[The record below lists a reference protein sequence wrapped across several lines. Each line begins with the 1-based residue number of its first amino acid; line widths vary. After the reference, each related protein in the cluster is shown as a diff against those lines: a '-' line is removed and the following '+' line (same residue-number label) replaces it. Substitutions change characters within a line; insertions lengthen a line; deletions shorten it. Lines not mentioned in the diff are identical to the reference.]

1 MLLETEGLTK
11 RFGGITAVDGVDFA
25 LEAGELCSIIG
36 PNGAGKTTF
45 FNLLTG
51 VLEPSD
57 GRIRF
62 DPPGSDGGG
71 RGGSADGDGTG
82 SALDITAASPD
93 ETALAG
99 IHRSYQITNLFPT
112 LSVLENV
119 RVAAQA
125 GRGND
130 SWKLW
135 RNVSDFED
143 HYAEATDILE
153 RVGLAGEAETATQN
167 LSHGEKR
174 SLEIGVALAGD
185 PDLLLLD
192 EPTAGVSSEGV
203 DEVVALIEDVAADHS
218 VMLIEHNMEVV
229 MDISDRIAVLHR
241 GELIADGPPEDVR
254 GDETVQEAYLGG
266 YGREESGRDG
276 GSAEGSADGDA
287 AADGGRRAGA
297 GGGRRVE
304 ERSRVEEGSR
314 SEERPH
320 AGVGGE
326 RP

>member
-62 DPPGSDGGG
+62 DPPSGGGGPDGG
-71 RGGSADGDGTG
+71 ATDGTG
-82 SALDITAASPD
+82 SALDITAASPN

-112 LSVLENV
+112 LTVLENV
-119 RVAAQA
+119 RIAAQA

-135 RNVSDFED
+135 RNVTEFDD
-143 HYAEATDILE
+143 HYAEATAILE
-153 RVGLAGEAETATQN
+153 RIGLAGTGETVTQN

-192 EPTAGVSSEGV
+192 EPTAGVSSDGV
-203 DEVVALIEDVAADHS
+203 DEVVALIEDVAEDHS

-241 GELIADGPPEDVR
+241 GALIADGPPEDVR
-254 GDETVQEAYLGG
+254 GDEAVQEAYLGG
-266 YGREESGRDG
+266 YGRE
-276 GSAEGSADGDA
+276 GSADERASGAADADETGDA
-287 AADGGRRAGA
+287 AADGGRRV
-297 GGGRRVE
+297 RR
-304 ERSRVEEGSR
+304 
-314 SEERPH
+314 
-320 AGVGGE
+320 GE
-326 RP
+326 KR

>member
-62 DPPGSDGGG
+62 AP
-71 RGGSADGDGTG
+71 SADGDDGQAPAG
-82 SALDITAASPD
+82 AVGGDSALDITDASPN

-135 RNVSDFED
+135 RNVRDFED
-143 HYAEATDILE
+143 HYAEATEILE
-153 RVGLAGEAETATQN
+153 RIGLAAEAETVTQN

-241 GELIADGPPEDVR
+241 GELIADGPPEDVQ
-254 GDETVQEAYLGG
+254 GDEAVQEAYLGG
-266 YGREESGRDG
+266 YGREESAGAAGDDR
-276 GSAEGSADGDA
+276 ADGDA
-287 AADGGRRAGA
+287 AADGGRRASA
-297 GGGRRVE
+297 GGDG
-304 ERSRVEEGSR
+304 
-314 SEERPH
+314 P
-320 AGVGGE
+320 
-326 RP
+326 

>member
-11 RFGGITAVDGVDFA
+11 RFGGITAVDDVDFA
-25 LEAGELCSIIG
+25 LEDGQLCSIIG

-51 VLEPSD
+51 VLEPSE
-57 GRIRF
+57 GSIRF
-62 DPPGSDGGG
+62 APSSGGAE
-71 RGGSADGDGTG
+71 SAV
-82 SALDITAASPD
+82 DITAASPD

-125 GRGND
+125 SRGSD

-135 RNVSDFED
+135 RNVADFEE
-143 HYAEATDILE
+143 HYAEATAILE
-153 RVGLAGEAETATQN
+153 RIGLADEAETVTEN

-218 VMLIEHNMEVV
+218 VMLIEHNVEMVMEV
-229 MDISDRIAVLHR
+229 SDRIAVLHR
-241 GELIADGPPEDVR
+241 GEVIADGPPEDVR
-254 GDETVQEAYLGG
+254 GDEAVQEAYLGG
-266 YGREESGRDG
+266 YGREES
-276 GSAEGSADGDA
+276 AEGGEPSDGEA
-287 AADGGRRAGA
+287 AADGGRRASA
-297 GGGRRVE
+297 GGE
-304 ERSRVEEGSR
+304 
-314 SEERPH
+314 P
-320 AGVGGE
+320 
-326 RP
+326 P

>member
-62 DPPGSDGGG
+62 DPPADDGARAEAGPTAAGG
-71 RGGSADGDGTG
+71 AASAAANGTG
-82 SALDITAASPD
+82 SAVDITAASPD

-125 GRGND
+125 SRGND

-135 RNVSDFED
+135 RNVTEFED
-143 HYAEATDILE
+143 HYAEATAILE
-153 RVGLAGEAETATQN
+153 RIGLAAEAETVTEN

-254 GDETVQEAYLGG
+254 GDEAVQEAYLGG
-266 YGREESGRDG
+266 YGRE
-276 GSAEGSADGDA
+276 GSAGDGSAVGGDADGDADGDAGADRDGDA
-287 AADGGRRAGA
+287 AADGGRRA
-297 GGGRRVE
+297 
-304 ERSRVEEGSR
+304 S
-314 SEERPH
+314 
-320 AGVGGE
+320 VGGDT
-326 RP
+326 R

>member
-11 RFGGITAVDGVDFA
+11 RFGGITAVDGVEFT

-57 GRIRF
+57 GQIRF
-62 DPPGSDGGG
+62 DPAGGVDSTVSGAAGSTGSD
-71 RGGSADGDGTG
+71 

-125 GRGND
+125 SRGSD

-135 RNVSDFED
+135 RNVADFEE
-143 HYAEATDILE
+143 HYAEATAILE
-153 RVGLAGEAETATQN
+153 RIGLAGEAETVTEN

-203 DEVVALIEDVAADHS
+203 DEVVSLIEDVAEDHS

-254 GDETVQEAYLGG
+254 GDPAVQEAYLGG
-266 YGREESGRDG
+266 YGREGAEDDSATTAESGDVAADR
-276 GSAEGSADGDA
+276 DGDA
-287 AADGGRRAGA
+287 AADGGRRTSA
-297 GGGRRVE
+297 GGEPR
-304 ERSRVEEGSR
+304 
-314 SEERPH
+314 
-320 AGVGGE
+320 
-326 RP
+326 

>member
-11 RFGGITAVDGVDFA
+11 RFGGITAVNGVDFA

-62 DPPGSDGGG
+62 DPPSGAAPDGGATDGGG
-71 RGGSADGDGTG
+71 GSPI
-82 SALDITAASPD
+82 DITAASPD

-99 IHRSYQITNLFPT
+99 LHRSYQITNLFPT
-112 LSVLENV
+112 LTVLENV

-135 RNVSDFED
+135 RNVADFED
-143 HYAEATDILE
+143 HYAEATRILE
-153 RVGLAGEAETATQN
+153 RIGLTEEAETVTEN

-203 DEVVALIEDVAADHS
+203 DDVVALIEDVAEDHS

-254 GDETVQEAYLGG
+254 GDEAVQEAYLGG
-266 YGREESGRDG
+266 YGREGSGDGPAAGEGSGGDADRDDTADRDG
-276 GSAEGSADGDA
+276 DVL
-287 AADGGRRAGA
+287 ADGGRRVRA
-297 GGGRRVE
+297 GGEPR
-304 ERSRVEEGSR
+304 
-314 SEERPH
+314 
-320 AGVGGE
+320 
-326 RP
+326 

>member
-1 MLLETEGLTK
+1 MLLETDGLTK

-62 DPPGSDGGG
+62 DPPGGGVDPV
-71 RGGSADGDGTG
+71 GSAGAESTGSG

-112 LSVLENV
+112 LTVLENV

-135 RNVSDFED
+135 RNVRDFED
-143 HYAEATDILE
+143 HYAEATAILE
-153 RVGLAGEAETATQN
+153 RIGLAGEAETVTQN

-174 SLEIGVALAGD
+174 SLEVGVALAGD

-203 DEVVALIEDVAADHS
+203 DEVVALIEDVAEDHS

-254 GDETVQEAYLGG
+254 GDEAVQEAYLGG
-266 YGREESGRDG
+266 YGREETG
-276 GSAEGSADGDA
+276 GESAAAGENDAPADRDGDA
-287 AADGGRRAGA
+287 AADGGRRVTAE
-297 GGGRRVE
+297 GGRRAEGGSRLE
-304 ERSRVEEGSR
+304 ERS
-314 SEERPH
+314 
-320 AGVGGE
+320 VGGE

>member
-11 RFGGITAVDGVDFA
+11 RFGGITAVDELDFA

-57 GRIRF
+57 GTIRF
-62 DPPGSDGGG
+62 DPPARASD
-71 RGGSADGDGTG
+71 APV
-82 SALDITAASPD
+82 DITAAAPD

-112 LSVLENV
+112 LTVLENV
-119 RVAAQA
+119 RIAAQA
-125 GRGND
+125 SRGND

-135 RNVSDFED
+135 RNVNEFDD
-143 HYAEATDILE
+143 HYAEATAILE
-153 RVGLAGEAETATQN
+153 RIGLAGAGETVTQN

-192 EPTAGVSSEGV
+192 EPTAGVSSDGV
-203 DEVVALIEDVAADHS
+203 DEVVDLIEDVAEDHS

-241 GELIADGPPEDVR
+241 GALIADGPPEDVR
-254 GDETVQEAYLGG
+254 GDEAVQEAYLGG
-266 YGREESGRDG
+266 YGRE
-276 GSAEGSADGDA
+276 GSADEDASEAADADGTGDA
-287 AADGGRRAGA
+287 AADGGRRVSA
-297 GGGRRVE
+297 R
-304 ERSRVEEGSR
+304 
-314 SEERPH
+314 
-320 AGVGGE
+320 GE
-326 RP
+326 RR

>member
-62 DPPGSDGGG
+62 DPAGGG
-71 RGGSADGDGTG
+71 AGADAAETAGSG

-112 LSVLENV
+112 LTVLENV

-125 GRGND
+125 SRGND

-135 RNVSDFED
+135 RNVADFEE
-143 HYAEATDILE
+143 HYAEATAILE
-153 RVGLAGEAETATQN
+153 RIGLAAEAETVTEN

-203 DEVVALIEDVAADHS
+203 DEVVELIEDVAEDHS

-254 GDETVQEAYLGG
+254 GDPAVQEAYLGG
-266 YGREESGRDG
+266 YGREGSGDD
-276 GSAEGSADGDA
+276 SAIAEGSGDGTADRDGDA
-287 AADGGRRAGA
+287 AADGGRRASA
-297 GGGRRVE
+297 GGEPR
-304 ERSRVEEGSR
+304 
-314 SEERPH
+314 
-320 AGVGGE
+320 
-326 RP
+326 

>member
-11 RFGGITAVDGVDFA
+11 RFGGITAVDDVDFA
-25 LEAGELCSIIG
+25 LEAGQLCSIIG

-51 VLEPSD
+51 VLEPSE
-57 GRIRF
+57 GSIRF
-62 DPPGSDGGG
+62 DPS
-71 RGGSADGDGTG
+71 SGDAE
-82 SALDITAASPD
+82 SEVEITAATPD

-125 GRGND
+125 SRGSD

-135 RNVSDFED
+135 RSVATFEE
-143 HYAEATDILE
+143 HYVEATAILE
-153 RVGLAGEAETATQN
+153 RIGLADEAETVTEN

-218 VMLIEHNMEVV
+218 VMLIEHNVEMV
-229 MDISDRIAVLHR
+229 MSVSDRIAVLHR
-241 GELIADGPPEDVR
+241 GEVIADGPPEDVR
-254 GDETVQEAYLGG
+254 DDESVKEAYLGG
-266 YGREESGRDG
+266 YGREES
-276 GSAEGSADGDA
+276 AEGGEPSDGEA
-287 AADGGRRAGA
+287 VADGGRRASA
-297 GGGRRVE
+297 GGG
-304 ERSRVEEGSR
+304 
-314 SEERPH
+314 P
-320 AGVGGE
+320 
-326 RP
+326 P

>member
-1 MLLETEGLTK
+1 MLLETDGLTK

-25 LEAGELCSIIG
+25 LERGELCSIIG

-62 DPPGSDGGG
+62 DPAGDGDGSAVGG
-71 RGGSADGDGTG
+71 GGSAV
-82 SALDITAASPD
+82 DITDASPD

-125 GRGND
+125 SRGTD
-130 SWKLW
+130 AWKLW
-135 RNVSDFED
+135 RNVGEFEE
-143 HYAEATDILE
+143 HYAEAAAILE
-153 RVGLAGEAETATQN
+153 RIGLAGEAETVTEN

-174 SLEIGVALAGD
+174 SLEVGVALAGD

-203 DEVVALIEDVAADHS
+203 DEVVALIEDVAEDHS

-254 GDETVQEAYLGG
+254 GDEAVQEAYLGG
-266 YGREESGRDG
+266 YGREGSTESAADGSDG
-276 GSAEGSADGDA
+276 GAV
-287 AADGGRRAGA
+287 ADGGRRASA
-297 GGGRRVE
+297 GGGPR
-304 ERSRVEEGSR
+304 
-314 SEERPH
+314 
-320 AGVGGE
+320 
-326 RP
+326 

>member
-25 LEAGELCSIIG
+25 LETGELCSIIG

-57 GRIRF
+57 GSIRF
-62 DPPGSDGGG
+62 APSGG
-71 RGGSADGDGTG
+71 RDAGAASAGADGSGSAI
-82 SALDITAASPD
+82 DITTASPD

-125 GRGND
+125 SRGND

-135 RNVSDFED
+135 RNVTDFED
-143 HYAEATDILE
+143 HYAEATAILE
-153 RVGLAGEAETATQN
+153 RIGLAEEAETVTQN

-203 DEVVALIEDVAADHS
+203 DEVVALIEDVAEDHS

-254 GDETVQEAYLGG
+254 GDEDVQEAYLGG
-266 YGREESGRDG
+266 YGRE
-276 GSAEGSADGDA
+276 GSADGRERSADEGGRSDGDA
-287 AADGGRRAGA
+287 AADGGRRVRA
-297 GGGRRVE
+297 GGE
-304 ERSRVEEGSR
+304 SR
-314 SEERPH
+314 
-320 AGVGGE
+320 
-326 RP
+326 

>member
-25 LEAGELCSIIG
+25 LETGELCSIIG

-62 DPPGSDGGG
+62 DPPGEGDGERRALAGGG
-71 RGGSADGDGTG
+71 SGSTD
-82 SALDITAASPD
+82 SVLDITAASPD

-125 GRGND
+125 SRGND

-135 RNVSDFED
+135 RNVADFED
-143 HYAEATDILE
+143 HYAEATRILE
-153 RVGLAGEAETATQN
+153 RIGLAEEAETVTEN

-203 DEVVALIEDVAADHS
+203 DDVVALIEDVAADHS

-254 GDETVQEAYLGG
+254 GDEAVQEAYLGG
-266 YGREESGRDG
+266 YGREGSEAAGADSEGDAADRD
-276 GSAEGSADGDA
+276 EDA
-287 AADGGRRAGA
+287 AADGGRRASA
-297 GGGRRVE
+297 GGE
-304 ERSRVEEGSR
+304 SR
-314 SEERPH
+314 
-320 AGVGGE
+320 
-326 RP
+326 